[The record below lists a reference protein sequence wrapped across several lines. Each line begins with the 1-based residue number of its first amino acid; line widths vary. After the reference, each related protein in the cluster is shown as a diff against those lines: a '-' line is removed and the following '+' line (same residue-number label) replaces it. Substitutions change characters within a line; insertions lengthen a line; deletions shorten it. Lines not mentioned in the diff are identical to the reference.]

1 MMTVDNIKKSIIDYI
16 KEDRRQQ
23 AILLDGPWG
32 CGKTHFVKNILIPAM
47 EEMERYQVH
56 CISLYGM
63 NDVATI
69 QDAIYASWLE
79 KVMSEKTGSA
89 GILVS
94 KGIGIFGKGFIRFA
108 ENKLGTDG
116 GVTDG
121 AKDVIGSFIGK
132 NKKLIIVFDDL
143 ERCQID
149 IIEIMG
155 FINNLV
161 ENNQYRILIVAN
173 EAEILNDDND
183 TLRALQY
190 RIALDERILVPEIA
204 TNKEDKNKS
213 EIDIK
218 ELEKRRERIFSKKT
232 IYDRTREKLIGLT
245 VPYSVKMETV
255 FDKIL
260 EKIVKNDRS
269 KYYILQ
275 YKSLIISTFEEDDNR
290 NLRTLISAFI
300 GMDEIISVVTDEK
313 IMEGDLSDYAEEE
326 LSVIIRY
333 VVITAIK
340 RSKGIELFKWPS
352 GSRYGITNGGAYGID
367 KNPIY
372 GYAFIDEY
380 WATLVLNHDIVK
392 KDITNQLFNKK
403 DLIEMKNKDKEHQS
417 LALNMLRDWY
427 MLPDESVKKYIIQM
441 KDELRDKKYYPQE
454 FKDIIHVLMCIN
466 NPEFG
471 MHPERV
477 NNNDKGGFIYDVF
490 DIQLLPDD
498 RIEDKKIVEGYD
510 NWETVEISEYVDLMY
525 EYFNDKDEI
534 TKEMLRVISEN
545 RQFVVEYKIYLK
557 KIIEE
562 IERREIDKIKEAEG
576 GKGTIADMQWDS
588 DFVLYCQN
596 KKKQFMDKGRFLSL
610 FDYVVIEDKLRNST
624 TLQISNLCDALRTVY
639 SFSNLRD
646 VFGADY
652 TVVHQMKLLVEKGEG
667 LNNQKERTL
676 AIALIRLLSDL
687 KEYDNALSKS
697 VV

>member
-1 MMTVDNIKKSIIDYI
+1 MTVDSIKKSILDYI
-16 KEDRRQQ
+16 KDDRRQQ

-32 CGKTHFVKNILIPAM
+32 CGKSHFVKNILIPAM
-47 EEMERYQVH
+47 EKMEEYQVH

-79 KVMSEKTGSA
+79 KVISENTGSA
-89 GILVS
+89 GTLIS
-94 KGIGIFGKGFIRFA
+94 KGIGIFGKGFVRFA

-116 GVTDG
+116 SVTDG
-121 AKDVIGSFIGK
+121 AKDMLGSFIGK
-132 NKKLIIVFDDL
+132 DKKPIIVFDDL

-183 TLRALQY
+183 MLRALQY
-190 RIALDERILVPEIA
+190 RIALSERILVPEIA
-204 TNKEDKNKS
+204 VDKDNKNKNG
-213 EIDIK
+213 IDIR
-218 ELEKRRERIFSKKT
+218 ELEARRERIFSKKT

-255 FDKIL
+255 YDEIL
-260 EKIVKNDRS
+260 KGIIKNEQTKD
-269 KYYILQ
+269 YILR
-275 YKSLIISTFEEDDNR
+275 YKSLIISTFEDDDNR

-300 GMDEIISVVTDEK
+300 GIDEIVSVVINEK
-313 IMEGDLSDYAEEE
+313 IIEGDLSDYAEEE

-333 VVITAIK
+333 VIVTAIK

-352 GSRYGITNGGAYGID
+352 GSRYGKTNGGAYGIV

-380 WATLVLNHDIVK
+380 WNTLVLDHDIVK
-392 KDITNQLFNKK
+392 KDITNQLVNKK
-403 DLIEMKNKDKEHQS
+403 NLIEMKNKDKEHQS
-417 LALNMLRDWY
+417 LALNMLREWY
-427 MLPDESVKKYIIQM
+427 MLPDESVKKYIALM
-441 KDELRDKKYYPQE
+441 KDELREKKYYPQE
-454 FKDIIHVLMCIN
+454 FKDIIHILMCIN

-471 MHPERV
+471 MHPERDD
-477 NNNDKGGFIYDVF
+477 NNDKGGIIYDVF
-490 DIQLLPDD
+490 DMQLLPDD
-498 RIEDKKIVEGYD
+498 IIEEKKLVEEYN

-525 EYFNDKDEI
+525 EYFNDNYEI

-545 RQFVVEYKIYLK
+545 RQFVVEYKIYFK

-562 IERREIDKIKEAEG
+562 IEKREIDKIKESEE
-576 GKGTIADMQWDS
+576 GKGTIVEMQWDD
-588 DFVLYCQN
+588 DFLSYCHN
-596 KKKQFMDKGRFLSL
+596 KKNQFMDNGRFLSL
-610 FDYVVIEDKLRNST
+610 FDYVVLEDKLRHST
-624 TLQISNLCDALRTVY
+624 ALQISTLCDALRTVY
-639 SFSNLRD
+639 SFSNLWD

-652 TVVHQMKLLVEKGEG
+652 TVLHQTKLFVEKGDG

-687 KEYDNALSKS
+687 KKYDNALSK
-697 VV
+697 VVE

>member
-1 MMTVDNIKKSIIDYI
+1 MTVDSIKKSILDYI
-16 KEDRRQQ
+16 KDDRRQQ

-32 CGKTHFVKNILIPAM
+32 CGKSHFVKNILIPAM
-47 EEMERYQVH
+47 EKMEEYQVH

-79 KVMSEKTGSA
+79 KVISENTGSA
-89 GILVS
+89 GTLIS
-94 KGIGIFGKGFIRFA
+94 KGIGIFGKGFVRFA

-116 GVTDG
+116 SVTDG
-121 AKDVIGSFIGK
+121 AKDMLGSFIGK
-132 NKKLIIVFDDL
+132 DKKPIIVFDDL

-183 TLRALQY
+183 MLRALQY
-190 RIALDERILVPEIA
+190 RIALSERILVPEIA
-204 TNKEDKNKS
+204 VDKDNKNKNG
-213 EIDIK
+213 IDIR
-218 ELEKRRERIFSKKT
+218 ELEARRERIFSKKT

-255 FDKIL
+255 YDEIL
-260 EKIVKNDRS
+260 KGIIKNEQTKD
-269 KYYILQ
+269 YILR
-275 YKSLIISTFEEDDNR
+275 YKNLIISTFEDDDNR

-300 GMDEIISVVTDEK
+300 GIDEIVSVVINEK
-313 IMEGDLSDYAEEE
+313 IIEGDLSDYAEEE

-333 VVITAIK
+333 VIVTAIK

-352 GSRYGITNGGAYGID
+352 GSRYGKTNGGAYGIV

-380 WATLVLNHDIVK
+380 WNTLVLDHDIVK
-392 KDITNQLFNKK
+392 KDITNQLVNKK
-403 DLIEMKNKDKEHQS
+403 NLIEMKNKDKEHQS
-417 LALNMLRDWY
+417 LALNMLREWY
-427 MLPDESVKKYIIQM
+427 MLPDESVKKYIALM
-441 KDELRDKKYYPQE
+441 KDELREKKYYPQE
-454 FKDIIHVLMCIN
+454 FKDIIHILMCIN

-471 MHPERV
+471 MHPERGD
-477 NNNDKGGFIYDVF
+477 NNDKGGIIYDVF
-490 DIQLLPDD
+490 DMQLLPDGK
-498 RIEDKKIVEGYD
+498 IEEKKPVEEYN

-525 EYFNDKDEI
+525 EYFNDNYEI

-562 IERREIDKIKEAEG
+562 IEKREIDKIKESEE
-576 GKGTIADMQWDS
+576 GKGTIVEMQWDD
-588 DFVLYCQN
+588 DFLSYCHN
-596 KKKQFMDKGRFLSL
+596 KKNQFMDNGRFLSL
-610 FDYVVIEDKLRNST
+610 FDYVVLEDKLRHST
-624 TLQISNLCDALRTVY
+624 ALQISTLCDALRTVY
-639 SFSNLRD
+639 SFSNLWD
-646 VFGADY
+646 VFSADY
-652 TVVHQMKLLVEKGEG
+652 TVLHQTKLFVEKGDG

-687 KEYDNALSKS
+687 KKYDNALSK
-697 VV
+697 VVE

>member
-1 MMTVDNIKKSIIDYI
+1 MTVDSIKKSILDYI
-16 KEDRRQQ
+16 KDDRRQQ

-32 CGKTHFVKNILIPAM
+32 CGKSHFVKNILIPAM
-47 EEMERYQVH
+47 EKMEEYQVH
-56 CISLYGM
+56 CISLYGI

-79 KVMSEKTGSA
+79 KVISEKTGSA
-89 GILVS
+89 GTLIS
-94 KGIGIFGKGFIRFA
+94 KGIGIFGKGFVRFA

-116 GVTDG
+116 SVTDG
-121 AKDVIGSFIGK
+121 AKDMLGSFIGK
-132 NKKLIIVFDDL
+132 DKKPIIVFDDL

-183 TLRALQY
+183 MLRALQY
-190 RIALDERILVPEIA
+190 RIALSERILVPEIA
-204 TNKEDKNKS
+204 VDKDNKNKNG
-213 EIDIK
+213 IDIR
-218 ELEKRRERIFSKKT
+218 ELEARRERIFSKKT

-255 FDKIL
+255 FDEIL
-260 EKIVKNDRS
+260 KGIIKNEQTKD
-269 KYYILQ
+269 YILR
-275 YKSLIISTFEEDDNR
+275 YKSLIISTFEDDDNR

-300 GMDEIISVVTDEK
+300 GIDEIVSVVINEK
-313 IMEGDLSDYAEEE
+313 IIEGDLSDYAEEE

-333 VVITAIK
+333 VIVTAIK

-352 GSRYGITNGGAYGID
+352 GSRYGKTNGGAYGIV

-380 WATLVLNHDIVK
+380 WNTLVLDHDIVK
-392 KDITNQLFNKK
+392 KDITNQLVNKK
-403 DLIEMKNKDKEHQS
+403 NLIEMKNKDKEHQS
-417 LALNMLRDWY
+417 LALNMLREWY
-427 MLPDESVKKYIIQM
+427 MLPDESVKKYIAQM

-454 FKDIIHVLMCIN
+454 FKDIIHILMCIN

-471 MHPERV
+471 MHPERGD
-477 NNNDKGGFIYDVF
+477 NNDKGGIIYDVF
-490 DIQLLPDD
+490 DMQLLPDD
-498 RIEDKKIVEGYD
+498 KIEDKKLVEEYN

-525 EYFNDKDEI
+525 EYFNDNYEI

-545 RQFVVEYKIYLK
+545 RQFVVEYKIYFK

-562 IERREIDKIKEAEG
+562 IEKREINKIKESEE
-576 GKGTIADMQWDS
+576 GKGTIVEMQWDD
-588 DFVLYCQN
+588 DFLSYCHN
-596 KKKQFMDKGRFLSL
+596 KKNQFMDNGRFLSL
-610 FDYVVIEDKLRNST
+610 FDYVVLEDKLRHST
-624 TLQISNLCDALRTVY
+624 ALQISTLCDALRTVY
-639 SFSNLRD
+639 SFSNLCD

-652 TVVHQMKLLVEKGEG
+652 TVLHQTKLFVEKGDG

-687 KEYDNALSKS
+687 KKYDNALSK
-697 VV
+697 VVE

>member
-1 MMTVDNIKKSIIDYI
+1 MTVDSIKKSILDYI
-16 KEDRRQQ
+16 KDDRRQQ

-32 CGKTHFVKNILIPAM
+32 CGKSHFVKNILIPAM
-47 EEMERYQVH
+47 EKMEEYQVH
-56 CISLYGM
+56 CISLYGI

-79 KVMSEKTGSA
+79 KVISEKTGSS
-89 GILVS
+89 GTLIS
-94 KGIGIFGKGFIRFA
+94 KGIGIFGKGFVRFA

-116 GVTDG
+116 SVTDG
-121 AKDVIGSFIGK
+121 AKDMLGSFIGK
-132 NKKLIIVFDDL
+132 DKKPIIVFDDL

-183 TLRALQY
+183 MLRALQY
-190 RIALDERILVPEIA
+190 GIALSERILVPEIA
-204 TNKEDKNKS
+204 VDKDNKNKNG
-213 EIDIK
+213 IDIR
-218 ELEKRRERIFSKKT
+218 ELEARRESIFPKKT

-255 FDKIL
+255 FDEIL
-260 EKIVKNDRS
+260 KGIIKNEQTKD
-269 KYYILQ
+269 YILR
-275 YKSLIISTFEEDDNR
+275 YKSLIISTFEDDDNR

-300 GMDEIISVVTDEK
+300 GIDEIVSVVINEK
-313 IMEGDLSDYAEEE
+313 IIEGDLSDYAEEE

-333 VVITAIK
+333 VIVTAIK

-352 GSRYGITNGGAYGID
+352 GSRYGKTNGGAYGIV

-380 WATLVLNHDIVK
+380 WNTLVLDYDIVK
-392 KDITNQLFNKK
+392 KDITNQLVNKK
-403 DLIEMKNKDKEHQS
+403 NLIEMKNKDKEHQS
-417 LALNMLRDWY
+417 LALNMLREWY
-427 MLPDESVKKYIIQM
+427 MLPDESVKKYIAQM

-454 FKDIIHVLMCIN
+454 FKDIIHILMCIN

-471 MHPERV
+471 MHPEHGD
-477 NNNDKGGFIYDVF
+477 NNDKGGIIYDVF
-490 DIQLLPDD
+490 DMQLLPDD
-498 RIEDKKIVEGYD
+498 KIEEKKLVEEYN

-525 EYFNDKDEI
+525 EYFNDNYEI

-545 RQFVVEYKIYLK
+545 RQFVVEYKIYFK

-562 IERREIDKIKEAEG
+562 IEKREIDKIKESEE
-576 GKGTIADMQWDS
+576 GKGKIVEMQWDD
-588 DFVLYCQN
+588 DFLSYCHN
-596 KKKQFMDKGRFLSL
+596 KKNQFMDNGRFLSL
-610 FDYVVIEDKLRNST
+610 FDYVVLEDKLRHST
-624 TLQISNLCDALRTVY
+624 ALQISTLCDALRTVY
-639 SFSNLRD
+639 SFSNLWD

-652 TVVHQMKLLVEKGEG
+652 TVLHQTKLFVEKGDG

-687 KEYDNALSKS
+687 KKYDNALSK
-697 VV
+697 VVE